1 MAKKLALVNMKGGV
15 GKSTLAV
22 QLAYEYAILSKYK
35 KKVLL
40 IDLDPQ
46 FNLSQYLLGAATY
59 DSDILK
65 KNFPTVWTI
74 FEQHTHMPGSMAPA
88 QLDPNS
94 VVYHAK
100 SYTGGGLID
109 LIPSRLELA
118 FSLRNPAQKEDL
130 LARLIPSVEKNY
142 DLVIIDC
149 PPTESLLTTAA
160 YLTSDHVLV
169 PVKPE
174 YLSSIGLPLLNNS
187 LNEFRSRY
195 GSKNPQVAGVVFNF
209 DSDYAPEERKSKSD
223 VSATCSKFGWHLF
236 KNPVPYSKSFPK
248 SAREGSALRWTS
260 YRRSST
266 VARFTLVADELAGRI
281 GI

>member
-1 MAKKLALVNMKGGV
+1 MAKKLSLVNMKGGV

-22 QLAYEYAILSKYK
+22 QLAYEYAILTKWA

-46 FNLSQYLLGAATY
+46 FNLSQYLLGASTY
-59 DSDILK
+59 EAEILK
-65 KNFPTVWTI
+65 KNFPTMWTV
-74 FEQHTHMPGSMAPA
+74 FEQHTHMPGAQAPV
-88 QLDPNS
+88 QLDPHS
-94 VVYHAK
+94 VVFHAK
-100 SYTGGGLID
+100 KYGGGSLID

-130 LARLIPSVEKNY
+130 LVRLLPTIEKDY
-142 DLVIIDC
+142 DIIIIDC

-160 YLTSDHVLV
+160 YLTSDFVLV

-187 LNEFRSRY
+187 LNEFKSRY
-195 GSKNPQVAGVVFNF
+195 GSKKPDVAGVVFNF
-209 DSDYAPEERKSKSD
+209 DSDYAPEERKSKIE
-223 VSATCSKFGWHLF
+223 VSGVCAGFGWYLF

-248 SAREGSALRWTS
+248 SAREGSSLRWTTYS
-260 YRRSST
+260 RSTT
-266 VARFTLVADELAGRI
+266 VQRFTKVAEELAGII

>member
-1 MAKKLALVNMKGGV
+1 MKGGV
-15 GKSTLAV
+15 GKSTLTA
-22 QLAYEYAILSKYK
+22 QLAYEYAILSKWS
-35 KKVLL
+35 KKVLV

-46 FNLSQYLLGAATY
+46 FNLSQYLLGAQLY
-59 DSDILK
+59 DSEILK
-65 KNFPTVWTI
+65 KDFPTVWTV
-74 FEQHTHMPGSMAPA
+74 FEQHTHMPGSHAPA
-88 QLDPNS
+88 QLDPHS

-100 SYTGGGLID
+100 KYSGGSLID

-130 LARLIPSVEKNY
+130 LARLIPSIEDGY
-142 DLVIIDC
+142 DIILIDC

-160 YLTSDHVLV
+160 YLASDYLLV

-195 GSKNPQVAGVVFNF
+195 GSKKPVVAGVVFNF
-209 DSDYAPEERKSKSD
+209 DSDYAPEERKSKGE
-223 VSATCSKFGWHLF
+223 VSAVCSNFGWYLF
-236 KNPVPYSKSFPK
+236 KNPIPYSKSFPK
-248 SAREGSALRWTS
+248 SAREGSALRWTTHS
-260 YRRSST
+260 RYET
-266 VARFTLVADELAGRI
+266 VTKFTKVADELAGLV